1 MKEPELYVMKI
12 AFFDSKQY
20 DKISFDTHNRSYGFT
35 ITYIESHLNSD
46 TVSLT
51 KGHDAVCVFVNDKLS
66 KAVLEALHQNG
77 IRLVALRC
85 AGYNNVD
92 LKEALLKS
100 IPVVRVPSYSP
111 HAVAEHTVGLMLCL
125 NRKIHHAY
133 NRTKENNFSI
143 VGLLGFDMYGKTAG
157 VIGCG
162 QIGSVVCKILQGFG
176 MRVLGHDVE
185 KTPVE
190 RSGATYVDLP
200 TLYRESDIIT
210 LHCPLSP
217 QTLRIINR
225 DSIALMKD
233 GVMLI
238 NTGRGGLVDTAGLI
252 AGLKSKKIGAAGL
265 DVYEEE
271 SHYFYE
277 DLSLTVIPDD
287 MLERLLTFPNVLITS
302 HQAFFT
308 IEAMNNIAETTLD
321 NIKQFIEGKPL
332 VNQVLEP
339 RYSR

>member
-1 MKEPELYVMKI
+1 MKI
-12 AFFDSKQY
+12 AFFDAKQY
-20 DKISFDTHNRSYGFT
+20 DKYFFDIHNASYGFT
-35 ITYIESHLNSD
+35 ITYIETHLNLE
-46 TVSLT
+46 TASLAR
-51 KGHDAVCVFVNDKLS
+51 GHDAVCVFVNDKIS

-77 IRLVALRC
+77 IRLIALRC

-92 LKEALLKS
+92 LKEARAQS

-133 NRTKENNFSI
+133 NRTKENNFNI
-143 VGLLGFDMYGKTAG
+143 AGLLGFDMYRKTAG

-176 MRVLGHDVE
+176 MMVLGHDIE
-185 KTPVE
+185 KEYVE
-190 RSGATYVDLP
+190 RTGATYVDLP

-210 LHCPLSP
+210 LHCPLTP
-217 QTLRIINR
+217 QTARSINS
-225 DSIALMKD
+225 DTMALMKD

-238 NTGRGGLVDTAGLI
+238 NTGRGGLVDTADLI
-252 AGLKSKKIGAAGL
+252 TALKSKKIGAAGL

-277 DLSLTVIPDD
+277 DLSLTVIADD

-308 IEAMNNIAETTLD
+308 NEAMNNIAETTLD
-321 NIKQFIEGKPL
+321 NIKQFIDGKSL
-332 VNQVLEP
+332 INSV
-339 RYSR
+339 